1 MWESIREERG
11 QMILI
16 AGLLI
21 AVLLVGLALVVNG
34 AIYTENLSSRE
45 VEGSSQA
52 LADDPPTTERLTRS
66 MREANY
72 NSDTASY
79 VERRSTI
86 RQNVSTWDQ
95 HQVASSVQNGRFASS
110 EVAAMQNGTR
120 VIQSDT
126 SDFMP
131 GDEDIAAEIT
141 GLTLDP
147 LGIEGRTTWIVAP
160 DSKTRNFEMTVE
172 RDSLQETRQSLLD
185 AIGDL
190 GSEILT
196 GSDEFFV
203 QTNRTTGSD
212 EMWRIYLVNDVDN
225 DSVATVLTKIEGGE
239 ENLRAV
245 CSAKGNSVNVRLTEG
260 MLVGDNGEV
269 SCPELK
275 QAFGQ
280 ERNNIFYVGADE
292 VNGSYQFIV
301 DEERSPFVDK
311 VNDEYEDGGLI
322 GSLLSGLG
330 CLLDPDSC
338 EPNIFSSSPSSEDPY
353 TTTAV
358 YDTSVEM
365 TYQTDRMRFTRNL
378 TVAPESSGLP

>member
-1 MWESIREERG
+1 
-11 QMILI
+11 MILI

-79 VERRSTI
+79 VERRSAI

-126 SDFMP
+126 NDFMP
-131 GDEDIAAEIT
+131 AGNDLDQELIDT
-141 GLTLDP
+141 TLDP
-147 LGIEGRTTWIVAP
+147 FGITGRTSWLVVP
-160 DSKTRNFEMTVE
+160 DANTRAFNMTVE
-172 RDSLQETRQSLLD
+172 KDSLKTVDGGLLD
-185 AIGDL
+185 DLTNLLSTILTGNDVFWVQFDDGSSVWRVYLVEADNKVTAVITEDDGSEDVVGVCQISGTQASIRFGKNELVSGQDTQACSELSFTEEIGKHDMYFVGGNNAQGTYQIIIGEHEDDFQNKIEDEYDDFIGDL
-190 GSEILT
+190 LDSLTCWTGVLGSC
-196 GSDEFFV
+196 D
-203 QTNRTTGSD
+203 D
-212 EMWRIYLVNDVDN
+212 DVY
-225 DSVATVLTKIEGGE
+225 
-239 ENLRAV
+239 R
-245 CSAKGNSVNVRLTEG
+245 
-260 MLVGDNGEV
+260 
-269 SCPELK
+269 
-275 QAFGQ
+275 
-280 ERNNIFYVGADE
+280 
-292 VNGSYQFIV
+292 
-301 DEERSPFVDK
+301 
-311 VNDEYEDGGLI
+311 
-322 GSLLSGLG
+322 
-330 CLLDPDSC
+330 
-338 EPNIFSSSPSSEDPY
+338 SSPTPDGPY